1 MTYLRKSPQTFK
13 CSKHDLKTKSLCV
26 KSYSFE
32 KMGNEL
38 ENYHKKLIW
47 SLYMFTRNRHV
58 EIYLLRYKA
67 IVKFR
72 VLVA

>member
-13 CSKHDLKTKSLCV
+13 CSKRDLKTKNLCV
-26 KSYSFE
+26 KNYSFE
-32 KMGNEL
+32 KMENEL

-47 SLYMFTRNRHV
+47 RLYMFTRKRHA
-58 EIYLLRYKA
+58 EIYLLRDKA